1 MNEGIIFIS
10 SSWGIESTKV
20 QKIQQQAGKA
30 WHQGKKKKGGQIIL
44 DLYKVKRLTA
54 NSYMLNKVK
63 ADPTDTPP
71 IPKDQKSREN
81 FSDT

>member
-1 MNEGIIFIS
+1 M
-10 SSWGIESTKV
+10 
-20 QKIQQQAGKA
+20 
-30 WHQGKKKKGGQIIL
+30 

-54 NSYMLNKVK
+54 NSYMLNIVK

-81 FSDT
+81 FSDTGSSTEAKDYR